1 MRKLVNLSILAALLF
16 SAHPVAAQG
25 PTVEVVGLDGKSVKV
40 SIDGLTRHI
49 VIATQGGVKVE
60 FEGVIMRDVLAKA
73 DTPLGEKLHGPDAF
87 TTFVLATARDGYKA
101 VFAIA
106 ELDAG
111 FTDGVVMIA
120 DRRDGKRLDEK
131 TGPLQIVTPDEKRAG
146 RWVRQLMKLE
156 VRQAK

>member
-1 MRKLVNLSILAALLF
+1 MGKLVKAAILAALVVC
-16 SAHPVAAQG
+16 AQPVAAQS
-25 PTVEVVGLDGKSVKV
+25 PAVEVVGLDGKSVKI
-40 SIDGLTRHI
+40 SIDGMTRH
-49 VIATQGGVKVE
+49 VVTATQGGARVE
-60 FEGVIMRDVLAKA
+60 FEGVMMRDVLGKA
-73 DTPLGEKLHGPDAF
+73 DTPLGEKLHGPEAL
-87 TTFVLATARDGYKA
+87 TTYVLATARDGYKA

-106 ELDAG
+106 ELDAS

>member
-1 MRKLVNLSILAALLF
+1 MRKAVNLVVLAAVLCC
-16 SAHPVAAQG
+16 ARPVAAQS
-25 PTVEVVGLDGKSVKV
+25 PAVDVIGLDGKSVKV
-40 SIDGLTRHI
+40 SLDGLTRHI
-49 VIATQGGVKVE
+49 VTATQGGAKVE
-60 FEGVIMRDVLAKA
+60 FEGVMMRDVLARA
-73 DTPLGEKLHGPDAF
+73 DTPLGEKLHGPEAL

-106 ELDAG
+106 ELDAS

-146 RWVRQLMKLE
+146 RWMRQLVKLE